1 MLRLIFRGCSVWDF
15 NESGSNLDKERRI
28 SEIKWFL
35 NCSTASAGGIK
46 KLFSFLSA
54 VESSEIEGAIKI
66 LVYIYINNEIIIKK
80 RRN

>member
-1 MLRLIFRGCSVWDF
+1 LLRSIFRGCSVWDF

-28 SEIKWFL
+28 SEIERFS
-35 NCSTASAGGIK
+35 NCSAASTEGIK

-54 VESSEIEGAIKI
+54 IESSEIEGAIKI